1 MMVNAVKRKA
11 ALTVASLVCATA
23 LGGCSMNGPTGQER
37 ADELASQL
45 EDAGLGVKS
54 AEATYLSSFSG
65 DLTVSVILKSDV
77 VQPGY
82 TVSAQTL
89 GPILGVVARGAADM
103 QVGGVGFYAEEEGG
117 ITISMMTAADDLGIA
132 EAVDGRSLTLTSE
145 RLDSLAKH

>member
-1 MMVNAVKRKA
+1 M
-11 ALTVASLVCATA
+11 
-23 LGGCSMNGPTGQER
+23 
-37 ADELASQL
+37 
-45 EDAGLGVKS
+45 KS

-82 TVSAQTL
+82 TVSARTL

-117 ITISMMTAADDLGIA
+117 IAISMMTAADDLGIA
-132 EAVDGRSLTLTSE
+132 QAVDGRSLTLTGE
-145 RLDSLAKH
+145 RLDFLAKQ